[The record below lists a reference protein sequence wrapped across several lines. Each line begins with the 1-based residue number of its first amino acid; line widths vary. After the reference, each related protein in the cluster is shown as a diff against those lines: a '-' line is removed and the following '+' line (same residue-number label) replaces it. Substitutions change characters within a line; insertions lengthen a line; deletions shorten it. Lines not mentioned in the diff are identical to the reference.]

1 MSKQSFANSDVVEN
15 IVRGVLKA
23 GVTPQALFVGIHNAF
38 CHGEIFEE
46 CGIECSDKQLGE
58 LFEHIDALSKIAKK
72 LR

>member
-1 MSKQSFANSDVVEN
+1 MSNRDLAVNVAEN
-15 IVRGVLKA
+15 VVRGLIKS
-23 GVTPQALFVGIHNAF
+23 GVTPQELFVGIHNAF

-46 CGIECSDKQLGE
+46 CDIECSDGQLGE